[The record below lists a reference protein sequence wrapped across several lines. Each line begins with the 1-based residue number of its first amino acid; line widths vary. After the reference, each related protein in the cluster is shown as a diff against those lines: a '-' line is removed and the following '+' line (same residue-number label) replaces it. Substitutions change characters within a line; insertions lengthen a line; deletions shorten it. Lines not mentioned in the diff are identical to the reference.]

1 VKLHSD
7 PQSGLNTIT
16 GYGLDYIM
24 VNSQTYQHPIL
35 VSPEG
40 PIENWFN
47 LDFAALSSA
56 DFAPIANKKPEVVIL
71 GTGPQQ
77 HFPKPELMKLLIEA
91 KIGFAKIAPR
101 TNPSCMCTTAR
112 GISGCARAML
122 VKIWSIWG

>member
-1 VKLHSD
+1 MKLHSD

-16 GYGLDYIM
+16 GYGLDYIT
-24 VNSQTYQHPIL
+24 VNSQAYRHPIL

-47 LDFAALSSA
+47 LDFAGLSAA

-77 HFPKPELMKLLIEA
+77 RFPKPELMKLLIEA
-91 KIGFAKIAPR
+91 KIGFEVMDSQAACR
-101 TNPSCMCTTAR
+101 TYNILMGEGRQILAA
-112 GISGCARAML
+112 IL
-122 VKIWSIWG
+122 LK